1 MKQVM
6 QIMTSS
12 YSLNTMRVY
21 ILSTI
26 CFSDIFHKKIIFVLI
41 KLFLYALS
49 KSDFNLSFLSY
60 NFYIIKYNLYKTFY
74 QSCLCYIQ
82 ANVQILLINTC

>member
-21 ILSTI
+21 ILPTM
-26 CFSDIFHKKIIFVLI
+26 CFSDIFRKK
-41 KLFLYALS
+41 KFLYRLNCFCMLYL
-49 KSDFNLSFLSY
+49 KVILIY
-60 NFYIIKYNLYKTFY
+60 HFYPTIFI
-74 QSCLCYIQ
+74 S
-82 ANVQILLINTC
+82 